1 MITYAFRRLGH
12 ALLVLW
18 ATFTAT
24 FFLLYVLP
32 GDAALSKAG
41 VGGDGATLSPAEL
54 ARVRA
59 DLGLDQPVVGQYATA
74 LLHALR
80 GDFGTSTQTGAPA
93 LSMYVEAV
101 PETLKLAGAALLL
114 GLVAGTGWALLAAWT
129 RWRLL
134 RQALLALPAVGV
146 SIPTFWIGL
155 LLIQVVSFRW
165 QLLPA
170 IGNDGVRS
178 LVLPALVL
186 AVPTA
191 AMSAQIL
198 SRSLEATLHAPYV
211 ETARARG
218 ASRSRVLLRHAL
230 RNSVLPVVTAL
241 GMTAGHLVGGSV
253 IMETVFSRSGVGAI
267 TVRAVNVQD
276 TPVVLVAVVFAAVV
290 FVGVNLLVDLLYPV
304 IDPRIQLR
312 TARRTGL
319 LRAGVAT

>member
-1 MITYAFRRLGH
+1 MITYAVRRLGH

-54 ARVRA
+54 VRVRA

-93 LSMYVEAV
+93 LSMYVEAI
-101 PETLKLAGAALLL
+101 PETLKLAGSALLL

-129 RWRLL
+129 RWRFL

-198 SRSLEATLHAPYV
+198 SRSLEATLHAPYI

-241 GMTAGHLVGGSV
+241 GMTAGHLIGGSV

-267 TVRAVNVQD
+267 TVRAVNFQD

-312 TARRTGL
+312 TTRGAGL